1 MKNEDKK
8 TTSRA
13 SQTRAKTLRKKVWTP
28 PSYLDTP
35 NAPTGFRHRWVR
47 VEILGYV
54 DTKNRQ
60 GRLRSGYELVRADAY
75 PEDDYPVISD
85 GKYAGVIGHGGLVL
99 TRVPEEIAKQRS
111 KYFAKLGQE
120 QMDAV
125 DERLRQEEHK
135 SMPINIERQSRTTFG
150 GRKR

>member
-8 TTSRA
+8 TSRA
-13 SQTRAKTLRKKVWTP
+13 SQTRAKTTRKKVWTP

-35 NAPTGFRHRWVR
+35 NAPTGFRHRWVS

-54 DTKNRQ
+54 DTKNIQ
-60 GRLRSGYELVRADAY
+60 GRLRSGYELVRADEY
-75 PEDDYPVISD
+75 PEDDYPAISD

-99 TRVPEEIAKQRS
+99 TRVPNEIAKQRS

-125 DERLRQEEHK
+125 DKRLREEEHK

>member
-1 MKNEDKK
+1 MKQETK

-13 SQTRAKTLRKKVWTP
+13 SQTREKTKRKQVWTP

-35 NAPTGFRHRWVR
+35 NAPAGFRHRWVR
-47 VEILGYV
+47 VEIMGFL
-54 DTKNRQ
+54 DTKNIQ
-60 GRLRSGYELVRADAY
+60 GRLRSGYELVRADEF
-75 PEDDYPVISD
+75 PGDDYPAISD

-99 TRVPEEIAKQRS
+99 TRVPNEIAKQRS
-111 KYFAKLGQE
+111 DYFAKLGQE

-135 SMPINIERQSRTTFG
+135 SMPIDIDRQSRTTFG

>member
-8 TTSRA
+8 TSRA
-13 SQTRAKTLRKKVWTP
+13 SQTRQKTKRKQVWTP

-54 DTKNRQ
+54 DTKNIQ
-60 GRLRSGYELVRADAY
+60 GRLRSGYELVRADQY
-75 PEDDYPVISD
+75 PEDDFPVISD

-99 TRVPEEIAKQRS
+99 TRVPEEIARQRA
-111 KYFAKLGQE
+111 KYFGRLGQE

-125 DERLRQEEHK
+125 DNDLMKEQHK
-135 SMPINIERQSRTTFG
+135 SMPINIDRQSRTTFG